1 MKPFSVRTI
10 SLTIGVSI
18 FSLLGIFAAQWLGHP
33 TSNPLPFIAKVLTG
47 NVTAFSPVTKK
58 LPHPAPPPP
67 PVSPTG
73 DPGGFDIEGDLR
85 ANTPTANTS
94 DWTPGVAGT
103 GIGVLT
109 AAGVPVDATKTFHP
123 LDLFDSQNDN
133 IFTGGSKVNDNPNTM
148 WNWTLGKPTAK
159 DDIHNGLLH
168 LSTDANGH
176 LWFVVGG
183 DRLSNN
189 GDSHI
194 NFEFLQNTLTRNA
207 NGTFTSA
214 GPDGGRTVGD
224 LLINIDLEMGGAA
237 PSFDVMR
244 WQAVGSGFDYVLI
257 TPAAGTAFVAANNT
271 GTTPVS
277 FGAFGATT
285 YAQNQFG
292 EAAIDITALIAS
304 LNPCIGVKTVFIKT
318 ATSQSASAALKD
330 FIDPIQLNIGTNPV
344 ALAGDDQAACQAN
357 PEPTVFNLTG
367 TAANGTPAWTVF
379 GTTGSAAATITNPNT
394 TTPTVNVTGT
404 GTVTLR
410 LTVTS
415 QSCGA
420 ATDDVVL
427 TVIGSPT
434 ANAGADQTQCQ
445 VGTLPTVFTLNGM
458 VTAGSATPLWTILP
472 SSTATAVIADA
483 NAATTTVT
491 VTGTGFV
498 ELRLTSEV
506 SCGTAID
513 TVLLT
518 VNPSPVADAGANQT
532 KCQTLPGP
540 TVFTVNGTATNGTAQ
555 WSVLPGGTA
564 TATIVSPTSATTE
577 VNVTG
582 TGTVTLQ
589 LVVTSQSCGTA
600 TSQVTLTVNPLPT
613 AAVTGSATICAGSSA
628 QIEAALTGTGP
639 WDVTW
644 SDGVTQMGVVASPAT
659 RTVAPAT
666 TTIYTVTS
674 VKDAT
679 GCTNPGTGSATVTVT
694 NPPTTAAAGADQTL
708 CLGSAATLTANTPS
722 VGTGVWS
729 IVSGPSTSLAQFSS
743 ASSPTA
749 TFTPAGGAGIYLLQ
763 WTISNAPCTASS
775 DTVQLAVS
783 NPPTPAAAGP
793 DQTLCLTMGQGIDP
807 LTPANLAANSP
818 AVGTGVWSIVSG
830 PSTALAQFSSTSAPN
845 AVFTPAGG
853 AGVYTL
859 RWTISN
865 APCDASADD
874 VVITYT
880 EAPTE
885 AAAGGD
891 QTLCTTT
898 PATLAANTPTVG
910 TGLWSVVSGPSTAA
924 AQFSSTATPNATFT
938 PAGGAGSYT
947 LRWTISNGV
956 CPSSSDDVVLNYAA
970 PPTPA
975 AAGPDQSLCTVTPAT
990 LAANVPGVG
999 TGLWSVVSGPSTA
1012 AAQFSSASSP
1022 TATFTPAGGAGTY
1035 TLRWTISNAPC
1046 TDSSDDVVLT
1056 YAAPPTAA
1064 NAGPDQSLCPIG
1076 PVTLAANTPTV
1087 GTALWSIVS
1096 GPSTALAQFS
1106 STSAPNATFTPAGG
1120 AGTYRL
1126 RWTIAN
1132 APCDASFDEVDIV
1145 ASSSATVD
1153 AGANQ
1158 TVSACTTSINLVGTI
1173 GGTATSATWSGGAG
1187 TFTPNATTLT
1197 ATYTPT
1203 ADEIAAG
1210 SVTLTLTTN
1219 DPPGSCDAARDQVT
1233 ITFTPCADLSLDKK
1247 VDNTTP
1253 TLGQNVV
1260 FTLTLTNAGPST
1272 ATNVTVTDV
1281 LPAGL
1286 TFVSA
1291 NPAASYSSATG
1302 IWTVGTLAA
1311 GTTVTLQITATVTQ
1325 AGAISNTA
1333 EVTTSDQP
1341 DPDSTPDNHVPS
1353 EDDQSSV
1360 TLGAP
1365 GCPKS
1370 QSGSILVFPYYTSSL
1385 DSDTRL
1391 TISNL
1396 NSQTTAEQAYV
1407 HLFLM
1412 DGKSCSPADF
1422 FICLTPNASFSFKAS
1437 EYDPMMTG
1445 YVIAVAVNKDGVP
1458 IANNVL
1464 IGNAFVQNGL
1474 GTADNYTAE
1483 KFFACSNP
1491 VVSPG
1496 SNMTEL
1502 KFDGITYEEVPNS
1515 FAIEMQSPADAQQTL
1530 VTVGLNGD
1538 MTESA
1543 INGAAQ
1549 VGVGQIY
1556 NGEERPFS
1564 SFSNWHLGGCQ
1575 AINAINAVSPRVL
1588 TGVSGL
1594 IPSGDVGTIR
1604 LDVGSAVGLFFSANS
1619 SKGWNG
1625 IRGLHATRKTNTA
1638 KLKIPLI
1645 PPDC

>member
-18 FSLLGIFAAQWLGHP
+18 FSLLGISAAHWLGQP

-85 ANTPTANTS
+85 ANTPNANTS

-103 GIGVLT
+103 GVGVLT
-109 AAGVPVDATKTFHP
+109 AAGVPVDATKTFHS

-224 LLINIDLEMGGAA
+224 LLINIDLEMGGSA

-257 TPAAGTAFVAANNT
+257 TPAAGTAFVAANNG

-277 FGAFGATT
+277 FGAFGAMT

-304 LNPCIGVKTVFIKT
+304 LNPCIGIKTVFIKT

-330 FIDPIQLNIGTNPV
+330 FIDPIQLNIGTNPI
-344 ALAGDDQAACQAN
+344 AAAGDDQAACQAN

-367 TAANGTPAWTVF
+367 TATNGTPAWTVF
-379 GTTGSAAATITNPNT
+379 SATGGATAMITNPNT

-427 TVIGSPT
+427 TVNNQPM
-434 ANAGADQTQCQ
+434 AKAGDDQTQCQ
-445 VGTLPTVFTLNGM
+445 VGASPTVFTLNGM
-458 VTAGSATPLWTILP
+458 VTAGSATSLWTIVP
-472 SSTATAVIADA
+472 GGTATAVIADA

-498 ELRLTSEV
+498 ELQLRSQV
-506 SCGTAID
+506 SCGTATD
-513 TVLLT
+513 VVRLT
-518 VNPSPVADAGANQT
+518 VNPSPVAAAGANQT

-540 TVFTVNGTATNGTAQ
+540 TVFTLNGTATNGTAQ
-555 WSVLPGGTA
+555 WSILPGGTA
-564 TATIVSPTSATTE
+564 TANILSPTSATTNVE
-577 VNVTG
+577 VTG
-582 TGTVTLQ
+582 TGTVMLR
-589 LVVTSQSCGTA
+589 LVVTSQNCGTA
-600 TSQVTLTVNPLPT
+600 TSDVTLTVNPLPT

-644 SDGVTQMGVVASPAT
+644 SDGVTQMGVVASPTT
-659 RTVAPAT
+659 RTVSPAA

-694 NPPTTAAAGADQTL
+694 DPPTTAAAGADQTL
-708 CLGSAATLTANTPS
+708 CLGSAATLAANTPS

-743 ASSPTA
+743 TSSPTA

-783 NPPTPAAAGP
+783 DPPTPAAAGP
-793 DQTLCLTMGQGIDP
+793 DQTLCTT
-807 LTPANLAANSP
+807 TPANLAANSP

-830 PSTALAQFSSTSAPN
+830 PSTALSQFSSTSAPN

-865 APCDASADD
+865 APCTDA
-874 VVITYT
+874 T
-880 EAPTE
+880 
-885 AAAGGD
+885 
-891 QTLCTTT
+891 
-898 PATLAANTPTVG
+898 
-910 TGLWSVVSGPSTAA
+910 
-924 AQFSSTATPNATFT
+924 
-938 PAGGAGSYT
+938 
-947 LRWTISNGV
+947 
-956 CPSSSDDVVLNYAA
+956 
-970 PPTPA
+970 
-975 AAGPDQSLCTVTPAT
+975 
-990 LAANVPGVG
+990 
-999 TGLWSVVSGPSTA
+999 
-1012 AAQFSSASSP
+1012 
-1022 TATFTPAGGAGTY
+1022 
-1035 TLRWTISNAPC
+1035 
-1046 TDSSDDVVLT
+1046 DDVVLT
-1056 YAAPPTAA
+1056 YATPPTAA

-1087 GTALWSIVS
+1087 GTAQWSIVS

-1145 ASSSATVD
+1145 AGSSATVD
-1153 AGANQ
+1153 AGSNQ

-1203 ADEIAAG
+1203 AAEIAAG

-1272 ATNVTVTDV
+1272 ATNVTVKDV
-1281 LPAGL
+1281 PPAGL

-1302 IWTVGTLAA
+1302 IWTVGTLAPN
-1311 GTTVTLQITATVTQ
+1311 TTATLQITAMVTQ
-1325 AGAISNTA
+1325 AGAIINTA

-1353 EDDQSSV
+1353 EDDQSAV

-1370 QSGSILVFPYYTSSL
+1370 QSGSILVFPYYTSSI

-1422 FICLTPNASFSFKAS
+1422 FVCLTPNASFSFKAS

-1474 GTADNYTAE
+1474 GVTDNYTAE

-1491 VVSPG
+1491 VVPLG
-1496 SNMTEL
+1496 STMTEL

-1588 TGVSGL
+1588 TGVIGL
-1594 IPSGDVGTIR
+1594 IPTGDVGTIR

-1638 KLKIPLI
+1638 KLKIPII